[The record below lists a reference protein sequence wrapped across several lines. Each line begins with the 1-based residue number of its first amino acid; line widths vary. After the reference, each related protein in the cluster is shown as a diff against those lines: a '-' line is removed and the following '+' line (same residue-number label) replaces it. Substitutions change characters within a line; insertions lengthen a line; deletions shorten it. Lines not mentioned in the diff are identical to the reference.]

1 MNAAPALVT
10 LLLLV
15 ACSKEVAPQSAAK
28 DAPPAK
34 TEPDPDPAVAEP
46 DKPAIPELTEED
58 KRLIAADPKTLS
70 PDERRKRA
78 YALRRK
84 IMQNPDSESAKMLE
98 ELRRAAEAGEIK
110 PPGTLHLGQRTAPTK
125 SADVPT
131 DSADAPNGD
140 APPTDESKSKAP

>member
-1 MNAAPALVT
+1 MNAAPALAT
-10 LLLLV
+10 LCLLV
-15 ACSKEVAPQSAAK
+15 ACSKEVPPQTAAK
-28 DAPPAK
+28 TDAAPAK
-34 TEPDPDPAVAEP
+34 AEP
-46 DKPAIPELTEED
+46 EPAPTTAAEPAKPEIPELTEED

-98 ELRRAAEAGEIK
+98 ELRRAAEAGEIDPK
-110 PPGTLHLGQRTAPTK
+110 ATMRLEQRTAPAK
-125 SADVPT
+125 DGAVAD
-131 DSADAPNGD
+131 G

>member
-1 MNAAPALVT
+1 VNAAPALVP

-28 DAPPAK
+28 DAPAK
-34 TEPDPDPAVAEP
+34 TEPAPAVAEP

-98 ELRRAAEAGEIK
+98 ELRRAAEAGEIQ
-110 PPGTLHLGQRTAPTK
+110 PPGTLHLEQRTAPTK
-125 SADVPT
+125 SA
-131 DSADAPNGD
+131 D

>member
-1 MNAAPALVT
+1 VNAAPALVT

-28 DAPPAK
+28 EAPPAK
-34 TEPDPDPAVAEP
+34 TEPAPDPAVAEP

-98 ELRRAAEAGEIK
+98 ELRRAAEAGEIQ
-110 PPGTLHLGQRTAPTK
+110 PPGTLHLEQRTAPTK
-125 SADVPT
+125 SADAPT
-131 DSADAPNGD
+131 
-140 APPTDESKSKAP
+140 TDESKSKAP